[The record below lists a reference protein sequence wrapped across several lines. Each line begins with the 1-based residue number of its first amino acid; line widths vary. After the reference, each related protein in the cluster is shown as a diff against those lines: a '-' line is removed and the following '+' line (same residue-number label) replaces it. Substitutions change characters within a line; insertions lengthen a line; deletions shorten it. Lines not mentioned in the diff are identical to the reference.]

1 MHQDSFKLSSPA
13 KCRRLT
19 VIIFKVLVEAVVAVA
34 AIVGQLA
41 IVDEG
46 LQDPELLVAQLRR
59 QVEDQVEQALAFCQD
74 L

>member
-1 MHQDSFKLSSPA
+1 MHQGSLKNKLSR
-13 KCRRLT
+13 CRKLT
-19 VIIFKVLVEAVVAVA
+19 VIIFKVLVEAVVAVP

-46 LQDPELLVAQLRR
+46 LQDSELLVAQLRR